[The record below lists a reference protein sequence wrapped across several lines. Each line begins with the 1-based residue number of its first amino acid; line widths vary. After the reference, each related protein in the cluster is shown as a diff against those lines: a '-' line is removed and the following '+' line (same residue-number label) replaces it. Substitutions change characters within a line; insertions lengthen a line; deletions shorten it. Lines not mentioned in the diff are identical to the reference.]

1 MKKEYEKKI
10 KELSCCNK
18 LYLWIRRNWVV
29 DILFRTSEEQLDDII
44 SQLHSG
50 RTNIKTSVE
59 IGLLLKSKKER
70 QTEIEGQLN
79 ELILE

>member
-1 MKKEYEKKI
+1 M
-10 KELSCCNK
+10 
-18 LYLWIRRNWVV
+18 